1 MACLAEDAAEEA
13 PADLSISDFARV
25 FVWNEMPARFTS
37 RLGADARY
45 TFTPA
50 GKRSIDR
57 NRRAVKMVH
66 CLAAGQTFQ
75 RL

>member
-13 PADLSISDFARV
+13 PADLSILDFARV

-50 GKRSIDR
+50 AENGRSIEID
-57 NRRAVKMVH
+57 A
-66 CLAAGQTFQ
+66 L
-75 RL
+75 